1 MLAILWMA
9 GTNESLAP
17 VAVELTYSALVSF
30 DLHHPDGIHS
40 LRVSGP
46 SISSEKNMSAIVDN
60 TARAPMLVAQSIQRF
75 PVMANDFGSDE
86 METVAKILIRARQ
99 TKALEVIIASDGVTE
114 RIKGVLTR
122 LLAQHRQSAH

>member
-1 MLAILWMA
+1 
-9 GTNESLAP
+9 
-17 VAVELTYSALVSF
+17 
-30 DLHHPDGIHS
+30 
-40 LRVSGP
+40 
-46 SISSEKNMSAIVDN
+46 
-60 TARAPMLVAQSIQRF
+60 MLVAQSIQRF